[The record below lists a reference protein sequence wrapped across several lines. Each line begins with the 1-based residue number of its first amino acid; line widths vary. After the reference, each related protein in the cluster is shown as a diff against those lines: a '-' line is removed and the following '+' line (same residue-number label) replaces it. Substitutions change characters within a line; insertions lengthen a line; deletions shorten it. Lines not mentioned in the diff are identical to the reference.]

1 MNNNAYIGIDLGTS
15 GCRAIAIDDQSNI
28 IASHQLAFQRSQSD
42 DVSSEQDPMHQWQCV
57 HQVLSTLISLIQCQY
72 YEIKAISVDATSG
85 SILITDNL
93 GNPQTPILMYND
105 ARAVEQAKRIA
116 DIAPAES
123 GAHGASS
130 GLAKLLYLQEHN
142 PLLKSSTIHLLHQ
155 ADWINFNLGV
165 TLGITD
171 ENNALKTGYDP
182 ILRCWPE
189 WIDRMTHRC
198 VLPTVVP
205 PGTLIGTL
213 SNTLCTEFNLSTIPK
228 IVAGTTD
235 SIAAFIATGA
245 GKLGDAVTSLG
256 STLVVK
262 LVSNKPIFLP
272 KQGVYSHRLGDKWLV
287 GGASNTGGAVLNKYF
302 NSDELQR
309 LSKLISLNNQVVDYY
324 PLVNKGER
332 FPINDPELAPRL
344 TPRPDSDALFL
355 HGMLKGMANI
365 EKQAYHVLENA
376 GASAVTSIRT
386 VGGGAVNQ
394 VWQAIRQQHIIV
406 PFIAAKHT
414 EAAFGVASLAKQA
427 MSYQLHSLS

>member
-1 MNNNAYIGIDLGTS
+1 MLITKIK
-15 GCRAIAIDDQSNI
+15 
-28 IASHQLAFQRSQSD
+28 
-42 DVSSEQDPMHQWQCV
+42 WQ
-57 HQVLSTLISLIQCQY
+57 H

-85 SILITDNL
+85 STVITDKF
-93 GNPQTPILMYND
+93 GKPQTPILMYND

-116 DIAPAES
+116 ELAPAES
-123 GAHGASS
+123 GAHGATS
-130 GLAKLLYLQEHN
+130 GLAKLLYLQQHN
-142 PLLKSSTIHLLHQ
+142 PSLKSSTIHLLHQ

-189 WIDRMTHRC
+189 WIDELTQDS

-205 PGTLIGTL
+205 PGTLIGSL
-213 SNTLCTEFNLSTIPK
+213 SNTLCTEFNLSTSPK

-235 SIAAFIATGA
+235 SIAAFMATGA
-245 GKLGDAVTSLG
+245 DKLGDAVTSLG

-262 LVSNKPIFLP
+262 LISALPIFLP
-272 KQGVYSHRLGDKWLV
+272 KQGIYSHRLGDKWLV

-302 NSDELQR
+302 NNNELQE
-309 LSKLISLNNQVVDYY
+309 LSSLISLDDEVADYY
-324 PLVNKGER
+324 PLLIKGER

-355 HGMLKGMANI
+355 HGMLNGMANI
-365 EKQAYHVLENA
+365 EKEAYHVLQNA

-386 VGGGAVNQ
+386 VGGGAVNP
-394 VWQAIRQQHIIV
+394 VWQALRQQHILV
-406 PFIAAKHT
+406 PFIVAKQT
-414 EAAFGVASLAKQA
+414 QAAFGVATLAKQA
-427 MSYQLHSLS
+427 MSCHSHSFI